1 MKNRKNQLSVLFLII
16 SFLILASCKS
26 VPKNVPD
33 DLLPEEFFRLAQ
45 TAVVDWSNY
54 NAALFYY
61 NEFINRFPDMRGK
74 VIEAEYEIAF
84 IYYKR
89 KNYDE
94 ATRRFNLILEQYQTP
109 NRAYFNEW
117 PKVLSEK
124 ILAAIEKRQERTSR
138 IRR

>member
-1 MKNRKNQLSVLFLII
+1 MKNRKKQLSVILFLIVV
-16 SFLILASCKS
+16 FLILVGCKS

-61 NEFINRFPDMRGK
+61 NEFIKRFPDMRGK

-84 IYYKR
+84 IY
-89 KNYDE
+89 
-94 ATRRFNLILEQYQTP
+94 
-109 NRAYFNEW
+109 
-117 PKVLSEK
+117 
-124 ILAAIEKRQERTSR
+124 
-138 IRR
+138 